1 MNPSL
6 SGERPVMST
15 VRNMIVAVVRFPL
28 DPPLSSADA
37 AALFEASA
45 PKYQH
50 VPACCASTT
59 CSATSGRVG
68 GGVYLWESQ
77 AAAEALYDEAWR
89 AGLEARYGHAP
100 TIEFYESPVTV
111 DPDRIEVG

>member
-1 MNPSL
+1 
-6 SGERPVMST
+6 
-15 VRNMIVAVVRFPL
+15 MIVAVVRFPL

-45 PKYQH
+45 PKYQN
-50 VPACCASTT
+50 VPGLLRKHYLIGDD
-59 CSATSGRVG
+59 GRVG

-77 AAAEALYDEAWR
+77 AAAEALYDDAWR
-89 AGLEARYGHAP
+89 AGLEQRYGSPP

-111 DPDRIEVG
+111 DPDRIEVR

>member
-1 MNPSL
+1 
-6 SGERPVMST
+6 
-15 VRNMIVAVVRFPL
+15 MIVAVVRFPL

-45 PKYQH
+45 PKYQN
-50 VPACCASTT
+50 VPGLLRKHYLIGDG
-59 CSATSGRVG
+59 GRVG

-77 AAAEALYDEAWR
+77 AAAEALYDDAWR
-89 AGLEARYGHAP
+89 AGLEQRYGSPP

-111 DPDRIEVG
+111 DPDRIEVR